1 MLARVARNLAANDAA
16 FSHPRYDDA
25 AGAVKD
31 HFQSRSKMFIDTGN
45 QFQYGIRLDLE
56 SFFCAFKHGITPYAQ
71 WHQWL

>member
-1 MLARVARNLAANDAA
+1 MLARVAAILRPMMPL
-16 FSHPRYDDA
+16 FPRYDDA